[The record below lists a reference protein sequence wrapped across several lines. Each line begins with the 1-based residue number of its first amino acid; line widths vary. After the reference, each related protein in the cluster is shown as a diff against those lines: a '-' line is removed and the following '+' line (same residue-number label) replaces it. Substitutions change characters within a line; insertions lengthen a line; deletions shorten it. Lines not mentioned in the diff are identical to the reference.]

1 MKNICI
7 VIVILICLPVVSQN
21 SCSQFYP
28 TEEGKTLIIHQLDK
42 RERLSTITEYTV
54 LEVTSEGIKI
64 GMVLKDK
71 RNEPITEATFS
82 ATCSNG
88 TTLLEPESIMSGL
101 MRQYEAMEY
110 SITGDDISIPND
122 LSIGQS
128 LPDAAVTMVVNSGIM
143 NITSTVRMTDRKVVR
158 RETISTPA
166 GTFDC
171 FVITYT
177 NTLQM
182 GLSRTMKST
191 QWIATG
197 LGMIQEETRK
207 ENGNLITKSV
217 LHAIH

>member
-1 MKNICI
+1 MKNLCI
-7 VIVILICLPVVSQN
+7 AIAIFVWLPVVSQN

-28 TEEGKTLIIHQLDK
+28 TEEGKTLIIHQLNK
-42 RERLSTITEYTV
+42 RERLSSITEFTV
-54 LEVTSEGIKI
+54 LEATTEGLKI
-64 GMVLKDK
+64 GMILKDK
-71 RNEPITEATFS
+71 RNEPITEATFR

-110 SITGDDISIPND
+110 RITGDAISIPND
-122 LSIGQS
+122 LNVGQS
-128 LPDAAVTMVVNSGIM
+128 LPDAEVTMVINSGIM
-143 NITSTVRMTDRKVVR
+143 NITSTVKMTDRKVVD
-158 RETISTPA
+158 EEAISTPA

-217 LHAIH
+217 LYAIN